1 MNWTKMNKV
10 GFIIINRY
18 KCLIFIISSMI
29 ILSLGIFH
37 LIHCP
42 IMIIYPF
49 LFYSYTSDVLYITY
63 FFFIMFLYTFING
76 ECPISYLSKLI
87 INRNYIAGDNITYY
101 PEMKY
106 IAINDNYTDCYFA
119 ITTTFYI
126 LTLWFVIIRAN
137 IPIYFLIP
145 SFFVLC
151 VYFLCIR
158 NNILKKTRYFSLIQ
172 EITKYITLLTIFI
185 LLSFLRFVV

>member
-1 MNWTKMNKV
+1 MNWMKMNKV
-10 GFIIINRY
+10 GFNIINRY
-18 KCLIFIISSMI
+18 KYELFIISSMI
-29 ILSLGIFH
+29 IVALGIFH

-42 IMIIYPF
+42 LLIVYPF

-87 INRNYIAGDNITYY
+87 INKNYIAGDKITYY

-106 IAINDNYTDCYFA
+106 IAINEKYTDSYFA

-126 LTLWFVIIRAN
+126 LILWFVISRTN

-151 VYFLCIR
+151 VYFLYIR
-158 NNILKKTRYFSLIQ
+158 NNILKKTKYFLLIQ
-172 EITKYITLLTIFI
+172 EITKYILLLTIFI
-185 LLSFLRFVV
+185 LLSFLRLVV

>member
-1 MNWTKMNKV
+1 MNKV

-18 KCLIFIISSMI
+18 KYELFIISSMI
-29 ILSLGIFH
+29 IVALGIFH

-42 IMIIYPF
+42 ILIVYPF

-106 IAINDNYTDCYFA
+106 IAINNNYTDCYFA

-126 LTLWFVIIRAN
+126 LTLWFVITRTI

-151 VYFLCIR
+151 VYFLFIR
-158 NNILKKTRYFSLIQ
+158 NNILKKTKYFSLMQ
-172 EITKYITLLTIFI
+172 KITKYILILTIFI
-185 LLSFLRFVV
+185 LLSFLSFVV